1 MTLLSISI
9 NYKVLPKPKSLQS
22 NSAIQS
28 SLIYNFYIQFQ
39 SRWQDLYESIIFQ
52 NFQSFKKLSKKYL
65 RPYKIIFQLN
75 TLLFTLCLLK
85 SIHSI
90 YLVFYVSIL
99 ELTIFNTFP
108 KRTWLVSAL
117 VIVNRKSE
125 YEIL

>member
-1 MTLLSISI
+1 MTLLSISM
-9 NYKVLPKPKSLQS
+9 NYKVLSKLTSLQS
-22 NSAIQS
+22 NSAIKS
-28 SLIYNFYIQFQ
+28 SLMYNFCIQFQ
-39 SRWQDLYESIIFQ
+39 SRWQDLYESIILQ
-52 NFQSFKKLSKKYL
+52 DFQSFKKLSKKYL

-117 VIVNRKSE
+117 VIINRKSE